1 MREQEIDTT
10 LPLFAEINALLQEA
24 DIEGLIASGSPP
36 DEYAIE
42 AEILARAFS
51 TLEDAEF
58 TEDNL
63 MEIIAY
69 VWSDSFDLEND
80 DLNARIGKI
89 ESLIAE
95 ILKLR

>member
-1 MREQEIDTT
+1 MSDEIVESDA
-10 LPLFAEINALLQEA
+10 PFFAEINELLQKA

-42 AEILARAFS
+42 ADILARAFS
-51 TLEDAEF
+51 TLGDEEF

-80 DLNARIGKI
+80 DLNARMGKI
-89 ESLIAE
+89 EALIAD